1 MSTLNKLCYHYYY
14 YYRCCCYYKR
24 KRIESNTK
32 LRDSSGDFT
41 TLNFPEE
48 SINTYNTGYESEGGS
63 DFSTDVG
70 DSALLEIV
78 SIEVFLQRCSN

>member
-1 MSTLNKLCYHYYY
+1 M
-14 YYRCCCYYKR
+14 
-24 KRIESNTK
+24 
-32 LRDSSGDFT
+32 GDFT

-48 SINTYNTGYESEGGS
+48 SINTYDTGDESEGGS

-78 SIEVFLQRCSN
+78 SNEVFLQRCSI